1 MTKTKT
7 SAKVTLALFMLL
19 ATSGCIKTAEVRD
32 KNYRAS
38 TNSPLV
44 EKRSK
49 TSPEKLWKYTNKVR
63 SNYAE
68 NIANLCPS
76 DPKCKGQKAKITE
89 INSAIKILDPLRE
102 EKRSIKA
109 IYYRYFINGNIPKPA
124 RVAYCL
130 EDFEPENLKNQLSEA
145 INHIDR
151 AFLIHQ
157 SSALPDDLVRNLD
170 KNVCAKNL

>member
-1 MTKTKT
+1 MAKTKT
-7 SAKVTLALFMLL
+7 SAKFALGLFILL
-19 ATSGCIKTAEVRD
+19 ATSGCIKTAEVRG
-32 KNYRAS
+32 KNYKAS
-38 TNSPLV
+38 TNSTLV

-49 TSPEKLWKYTNKVR
+49 TSPEKLWKYVNKVK

-76 DPKCKGQKAKITE
+76 DPKCKDQKAKITE
-89 INSAIKILDPLRE
+89 INSAIKILHPLRK
-102 EKRSIKA
+102 EKTSINA

-130 EDFEPENLKNQLSEA
+130 EDFEPERIKNQLSNA

-170 KNVCAKNL
+170 KKVCAENV

>member
-1 MTKTKT
+1 MTKINLSTT
-7 SAKVTLALFMLL
+7 IGFSSLVLFTL
-19 ATSGCIKTAEVRD
+19 TGCIKTAEVRNE
-32 KNYRAS
+32 NYRAS
-38 TNSPLV
+38 TNSTLI

-49 TSPEKLWKYTNKVR
+49 TNPSKLWKYANKLK

-68 NIANLCPS
+68 NILNLCPS
-76 DPKCKGQKAKITE
+76 DPECQSQEDKITE
-89 INSAIKILDPLRE
+89 AEAAIKVLQSIKE
-102 EKRSIKA
+102 EKGTIRT

-130 EDFEPENLKNQLSEA
+130 EEFKPESLKNQLREA

-157 SSALPDDLVRNLD
+157 KSSLPDDLVRDLD
-170 KNVCAKNL
+170 QAVCNKKL